1 MANKH
6 INMLKTFFKVMTNDK
21 YYQSLVIPNMY
32 KKNIFDID
40 YKKLKKLKMTNLIF
54 DIDNTILPV
63 DNSDVDDKL
72 KDLFKKLTKD
82 GFNICIVSNN
92 NLERVKTPGEILN
105 VKYIANAKKPNK
117 EAFDNAMGILKSNN
131 LTTVMI
137 GDQML
142 SDIRGAKENGL
153 YAILVDPLVNKYNIQ
168 TKTSRILQDLM
179 EKKLEKQN
187 KFIKGK
193 YY

>member
-32 KKNIFDID
+32 KKTVFDID
-40 YKKLKKLKMTNLIF
+40 YKKLKKLNKTNLIF

-63 DNSDVDDKL
+63 DNVNVDEKLINLFNKL
-72 KDLFKKLTKD
+72 KKD
-82 GFNICIVSNN
+82 NFNICIVSNN
-92 NLERVKTPGEILN
+92 NLNRVKTPADILK
-105 VKYIANAKKPNK
+105 VKYIENAKKPNK
-117 EAFDNAMGILKSNN
+117 EAFDRAMRILNSKSLN
-131 LTTVMI
+131 TTMI

-142 SDIRGAKENGL
+142 TDIKGSKENGL
-153 YAILVDPLVNKYNIQ
+153 YAILVDPLENKYNIQ
-168 TKTSRILQDLM
+168 TKTSRLLQDIM
-179 EKKLEKQN
+179 EKKLKKQN